1 MTYSSHDRENFALP
15 LPLTQNA
22 RRVAQQFASQQPTP
36 QKAEQVRL
44 NTLAV
49 WVVNDYLQMMGI
61 PTDLSAGDSWNPVVR
76 LCADVADLEVTGAGR
91 LECRPVKKRQ
101 RSCYIPPEVWQ
112 ERIGYMV
119 VEIEDSLRE
128 ASLLGFVPTAATHEL
143 PVSQL
148 QPPEDLIDC
157 LSQLRQ
163 PAPAAAPAAPTRTA
177 VNLSRWFSNIVEA
190 GWQAVETLFNPD
202 LFNPDESEL
211 AFSFRSLPFN
221 FRSPDTSVSTDL
233 PVPEAGVR
241 RVKLIDLGMQLVGH
255 PVALIVELRLES
267 EQKTNILLQVHPAGT
282 HIYLPPGLQ
291 LIVLDESGATFQE
304 VHSRS
309 ADNYIQLEFSGQP
322 EERFFVQ
329 VALGDASIT
338 EEFVI

>member
-1 MTYSSHDRENFALP
+1 MTYSSHEIENFALP

-22 RRVAQQFASQQPTP
+22 RRVAQQFASEQPTP

-61 PTDLSAGDSWNPVVR
+61 PTDLSAGDSWNRVVR
-76 LCADVADLEVTGAGR
+76 LCADVADLQVTGAGR
-91 LECRPVKKRQ
+91 LECRPLKKGQ

-119 VEIEDSLRE
+119 VEIDSSFQE
-128 ASLLGFVPTAATHEL
+128 ACLLGFAPTAVTHSL

-163 PAPAAAPAAPTRTA
+163 PAPAAVPAAPARTA
-177 VNLSRWFSNIVEA
+177 VNLSRWFSNIIEA
-190 GWQAVETLFNPD
+190 GWQAVETVLNP
-202 LFNPDESEL
+202 PDESEL

-221 FRSPDTSVSTDL
+221 FRSPDTSVPTEL
-233 PVPEAGVR
+233 GLPEAGVR
-241 RVKLIDLGMQLVGH
+241 RAKLIDLGMQIVGH

-267 EQKTNILLQVHPAGT
+267 EQKTNILLQVHPAGS
-282 HIYLPPGLQ
+282 HIYLPLGLQ
-291 LIVLDESGATFQE
+291 LTVLDESGATFQE

-322 EERFFVQ
+322 GERFFAQ
-329 VALGDASIT
+329 VAFGDASIT

>member
-36 QKAEQVRL
+36 EKAEQVRL

-91 LECRPVKKRQ
+91 LECRPVKKCQ

-128 ASLLGFVPTAATHEL
+128 ACLLGFAPTAATHEL

-163 PAPAAAPAAPTRTA
+163 PAPTRTA

-190 GWQAVETLFNPD
+190 GWQAVETL
-202 LFNPDESEL
+202 LNPDESEL

-221 FRSPDTSVSTDL
+221 FRSPDTSAPTEI

-241 RVKLIDLGMQLVGH
+241 RAKLIDLGMQIVGH

-267 EQKTNILLQVHPAGT
+267 EQKTNILLQVHPAGS

-291 LIVLDESGATFQE
+291 LIVLDESGATFLE
-304 VHSRS
+304 VQSRS
-309 ADNYIQLEFSGQP
+309 ADNYIQLELSGHP
-322 EERFFVQ
+322 GERFFVQ
-329 VALGDASIT
+329 VALGDACIT